1 MRSGLRTGNGVAM
14 TRPCV
19 LFDRPWMTT
28 DKAGIERGTGTE
40 ANAEDESENA

>member
-1 MRSGLRTGNGVAM
+1 MA
-14 TRPCV
+14 
-19 LFDRPWMTT
+19 T